1 MPFQSLKIHFL
12 ELLKTVRR
20 HKSMKRDSKKVII
33 LLLIAVIIAVMP
45 FVVLRGKNAPF
56 GGTDD
61 MAGGVVESIEE
72 GYEPWTTPVIEKAI
86 GSEIP
91 GEVESLLFCL
101 QTAIGV
107 GIISFYMGRFV
118 ERKKHRGK

>member
-1 MPFQSLKIHFL
+1 
-12 ELLKTVRR
+12 
-20 HKSMKRDSKKVII
+20 MKNDSKKVII
-33 LLLIAVIIAVMP
+33 LLIIAVIIAVMP

-61 MAGGVVESIEE
+61 MAGGVVEEMEE

-91 GEVESLLFCL
+91 GEVESLLFCI
-101 QTAIGV
+101 QTAIGT
-107 GIISFYMGRFV
+107 GIICFFMGRFY
-118 ERKKHRGK
+118 ERKKNSAK